1 VAPDWKIERLGS
13 HHVRSEFDCGEP
25 SLSAWLEHQA
35 SQFISRDLA
44 KVYVLLRGDD
54 PRVWGYYSISTSQ
67 VRPEE
72 LPPQHA
78 KGLPK
83 KMGVPAA
90 LIGKLAL
97 DKSLQGQRMGSAL
110 LYDALRKIR
119 DLSDVIGI
127 RAAVVDAIDQRARD
141 FYLRHEFIEFPEQP
155 GRLFIPLSALRRL
168 PI

>member
-1 VAPDWKIERLGS
+1 MAPDWKIEPLGS

-25 SLSAWLEHQA
+25 SLSDWLKHQA

-72 LPPQHA
+72 LPPKYA

-97 DKSLQGQRMGSAL
+97 DQGLQGQKMGGAL

-119 DLSDVIGI
+119 DLPDTIGI
-127 RAAVVDAIDQRARD
+127 RAVAVDAIDQRARD
-141 FYLRHEFIEFPEQP
+141 FYLHHQFIEFTDQP
-155 GRLFIPLSALRRL
+155 SRLFIPLSVLRQL